1 MKMFEKLRE
10 KLIPKNQNSRAYRM
24 QFARSLHGKSIR
36 YVTERDENAKEH
48 VIGHRG
54 SVSLRDGDLL
64 VFSDGEIIFRADAK
78 AVLYSPL
85 MSLDGVILSGPDR
98 ITGKERTVVV
108 YYLYY
113 RK

>member
-1 MKMFEKLRE
+1 MFEKLRE

-54 SVSLRDGDLL
+54 SVSLRDGELL
-64 VFSDGEIIFRADAK
+64 VFSDGEIIFSLLCEVSPRLISDCFFFRFR
-78 AVLYSPL
+78 SPL
-85 MSLDGVILSGPDR
+85 SAFC
-98 ITGKERTVVV
+98 
-108 YYLYY
+108 
-113 RK
+113 

>member
-1 MKMFEKLRE
+1 MFEKLRE

-54 SVSLRDGDLL
+54 SVSLGICS
-64 VFSDGEIIFRADAK
+64 FFRTAK
-78 AVLYSPL
+78 LFFEPMQRLFYIA
-85 MSLDGVILSGPDR
+85 R
-98 ITGKERTVVV
+98 
-108 YYLYY
+108 
-113 RK
+113 